1 MQSFPCI
8 NFVVDSSTPFSPP
21 LGSPPEP
28 PIDGGIEDDHDCAQQ
43 YLKAS
48 CQIPRV
54 EHRQQIVC
62 DEVGTI
68 RCLAILLAQPIL
80 QRRERAYPAG
90 EFDDRAPDG
99 SRQV

>member
-28 PIDGGIEDDHDCAQQ
+28 PIDGGIEGDDDCTQQ
-43 YLKAS
+43 QLDAS
-48 CQIPRV
+48 RQIPGV
-54 EHRQQIVC
+54 ENRKQVLG

-68 RCLAILLAQPIL
+68 RGLAIL
-80 QRRERAYPAG
+80 RA
-90 EFDDRAPDG
+90 
-99 SRQV
+99 